1 MQARTLPLKP
11 LKLRTCFNQLA
22 VELPLD
28 HFRLLGVS
36 PVATE
41 ELVLRTLS
49 QRLDRPPE
57 GGFTTDALECR
68 ADLLRSSADLLC
80 DSERREEYE
89 CLLTELNAESPD
101 TLPALEVPSSQ
112 EVGGLILLM
121 EAGQPAEAFEC
132 ARQALQ
138 PPQAPALGSNRE
150 ADLSLLAALSA
161 QKAGQERCRDRRF
174 ESAAQILQN
183 GIQLLQRMGQ
193 QQEQR
198 VRLESDLNALLPYRI
213 LDLIS
218 RDLAES
224 GSREFGRDLLNE
236 LVQRRGGLDGDQD
249 PDFPQESF
257 QSFFQQIRGFLTV
270 QEQVDLFLQWGEN
283 GSVTAEFLSA
293 YALTASGFAQ
303 RKPERIGSALERL
316 QAMRDVGVD
325 AEMACLHLLLGQT
338 DEAAI
343 CFERGSDAALKAWAK
358 QQGSDP
364 LAGLCV
370 YCSDWL
376 KRQVLPCYRDLDAD
390 PDLEA
395 YFADRDVQA
404 FIESSDRQRQRAG
417 VSPSEPITSF
427 EVLPTPDPSEIE
439 EILEPLSS
447 SEEDA
452 TPVWRL
458 WQEQAQQAAAQLQL
472 RISELQERLQATTG
486 KQRSIAAAS
495 AAGLTAAVIAGVA
508 ISQRH
513 SVPAREALLLP
524 EAPLQ
529 LDSPLAKLNSATPA
543 EETEV
548 LLQLWLDTKATLL
561 DGTASADNLNELASA
576 ELVKY
581 AKAGRALDAASGK
594 RRKVNARVQELELSS
609 DTPERRVAKATIQYE
624 EKVLSDDGEL
634 LGQVEPKQIKNTYV
648 YEKKGDSWQLT
659 DFRPSI

>member
-1 MQARTLPLKP
+1 M
-11 LKLRTCFNQLA
+11 
-22 VELPLD
+22 ELPLD

-36 PVATE
+36 PVATD

-57 GGFTTDALECR
+57 GGFTADALESR
-68 ADLLRSSADLLC
+68 AELLRSSADLLC

-89 CLLTELNAESPD
+89 RLLTEINAESPD
-101 TLPALEVPSSQ
+101 TLPALDVPCSQ
-112 EVGGLILLM
+112 EVGALILLM
-121 EAGQPAEAFEC
+121 EAGQASEAFEG

-150 ADLSLLAALSA
+150 ADLTLLAAISA
-161 QKAGQERCRDRRF
+161 QKAGLERCRDRRF

-193 QQEQR
+193 QHEQR

-249 PDFPQESF
+249 PSFPQASF

-270 QEQVDLFLQWGEN
+270 QEQIDLFLQWGEN

-303 RKPERIGSALERL
+303 RKPERICSALERL
-316 QAMRDVGVD
+316 QSLRDVGVD

-358 QQGSDP
+358 EQGSDP

-376 KRQVLPCYRDLDAD
+376 KRQVLPCYRDLEAD

-404 FIESSDRQRQRAG
+404 FIESSDRKRQRETTA
-417 VSPSEPITSF
+417 EPITSF

-439 EILEPLSS
+439 EILQPLSS
-447 SEEDA
+447 SDEET
-452 TPVWRL
+452 TPAWQL
-458 WQEQAQQAAAQLQL
+458 WPEQAKAQLQL
-472 RISELQERLQATTG
+472 WQDNLQERWQATTRQ
-486 KQRSIAAAS
+486 QRSIAAAS
-495 AAGLTAAVIAGVA
+495 AAGLSAAVIAGVA
-508 ISQRH
+508 ISQRPNL
-513 SVPAREALLLP
+513 PAREALLLP

-529 LDSPLAKLNSATPA
+529 LDSPLAKLNAATPG

-548 LLQLWLDTKATLL
+548 LLQLWLDTKASLL
-561 DGTASADNLNELASA
+561 DGTASADNLKPLASA
-576 ELVKY
+576 ELVQY
-581 AKAGRALDAASGK
+581 AKAGRVLDAASGK
-594 RRKVNARVQELELSS
+594 RRKVNARVQELELST

-634 LGQVEPKQIKNTYV
+634 LGQVESKQIKNTYV

-659 DFRPSI
+659 DFRPTI

>member
-1 MQARTLPLKP
+1 
-11 LKLRTCFNQLA
+11 
-22 VELPLD
+22 
-28 HFRLLGVS
+28 
-36 PVATE
+36 
-41 ELVLRTLS
+41 
-49 QRLDRPPE
+49 
-57 GGFTTDALECR
+57 
-68 ADLLRSSADLLC
+68 
-80 DSERREEYE
+80 
-89 CLLTELNAESPD
+89 
-101 TLPALEVPSSQ
+101 
-112 EVGGLILLM
+112 
-121 EAGQPAEAFEC
+121 
-132 ARQALQ
+132 
-138 PPQAPALGSNRE
+138 
-150 ADLSLLAALSA
+150 
-161 QKAGQERCRDRRF
+161 
-174 ESAAQILQN
+174 
-183 GIQLLQRMGQ
+183 
-193 QQEQR
+193 
-198 VRLESDLNALLPYRI
+198 
-213 LDLIS
+213 
-218 RDLAES
+218 
-224 GSREFGRDLLNE
+224 
-236 LVQRRGGLDGDQD
+236 
-249 PDFPQESF
+249 
-257 QSFFQQIRGFLTV
+257 
-270 QEQVDLFLQWGEN
+270 
-283 GSVTAEFLSA
+283 

-303 RKPERIGSALERL
+303 RKPERISSALERL

-338 DEAAI
+338 DEAAV

-358 QQGSDP
+358 EQGSDP

-376 KRQVLPCYRDLDAD
+376 KRQVLPCYRDLEAD

-404 FIESSDRQRQRAG
+404 FIESSDRNRQRAG
-417 VSPSEPITSF
+417 VSPSAPITSF

-458 WQEQAQQAAAQLQL
+458 WQEQAQQAAAQLQQWQ
-472 RISELQERLQATTG
+472 SELQERLQATTG

-495 AAGLTAAVIAGVA
+495 AAGLTAALIAGVA
-508 ISQRH
+508 ISQRP
-513 SVPAREALLLP
+513 SIPAREALLLP
-524 EAPLQ
+524 EAPLE

-561 DGTASADNLNELASA
+561 DGTASADQLQALASA
-576 ELVKY
+576 ELVQY
-581 AKAGRALDAASGK
+581 AKAGRALDASSGK

-609 DTPERRVAKATIQYE
+609 ETPERRVAKATIQYE

>member
-1 MQARTLPLKP
+1 
-11 LKLRTCFNQLA
+11 

-121 EAGQPAEAFEC
+121 EAGQPAEAFEG

-174 ESAAQILQN
+174 ESAAQILHN

-270 QEQVDLFLQWGEN
+270 QEQVDLFLQWGES

-343 CFERGSDAALKAWAK
+343 CFERGSDAELKAWAK

-404 FIESSDRQRQRAG
+404 FIESSDRKRQRAG
-417 VSPSEPITSF
+417 ISTSEPITSF

-452 TPVWRL
+452 TPAWRL

-508 ISQRH
+508 ISQRP
-513 SVPAREALLLP
+513 SVPPREALLLP

-561 DGTASADNLNELASA
+561 DGTASADQLKELASA
-576 ELVKY
+576 ELVQF

-594 RRKVNARVQELELSS
+594 RRKVNARVQALELSS

>member
-1 MQARTLPLKP
+1 M
-11 LKLRTCFNQLA
+11 
-22 VELPLD
+22 ELPLD

-68 ADLLRSSADLLC
+68 AELLRGSADLLC
-80 DSERREEYE
+80 DRERREEYE

-121 EAGQPAEAFEC
+121 EAGQAAEAFEG

-150 ADLSLLAALSA
+150 ADLSLLAAISA

-174 ESAAQILQN
+174 ESAAQILHN

-224 GSREFGRDLLNE
+224 GSREFGRDLLDQ

-249 PDFPQESF
+249 PEFPQESF

-270 QEQVDLFLQWGEN
+270 QEQIDLFLQWGEN
-283 GSVTAEFLSA
+283 GSITAEFLSA

-338 DEAAI
+338 DEAAV

-358 QQGSDP
+358 EQGSDP

-376 KRQVLPCYRDLDAD
+376 KRQVLPCYRDLEAD

-404 FIESSDRQRQRAG
+404 FIESSDRNRQRA
-417 VSPSEPITSF
+417 SASASEPITNF

-447 SEEDA
+447 SEEGA
-452 TPVWRL
+452 TPAWRL

-495 AAGLTAAVIAGVA
+495 AAGLTAVVLAGVA
-508 ISQRH
+508 ISQRPNI
-513 SVPAREALLLP
+513 PAREALLLP
-524 EAPLQ
+524 EAPLE

-561 DGTASADNLNELASA
+561 DGTASADQLKELASA
-576 ELVKY
+576 ELVQY

-609 DTPERRVAKATIQYE
+609 DSPERRVAKATIQYE

-648 YEKKGDSWQLT
+648 YEKKADSWQLT

>member
-1 MQARTLPLKP
+1 M
-11 LKLRTCFNQLA
+11 
-22 VELPLD
+22 ELPLD

-121 EAGQPAEAFEC
+121 EAGQPAEAFEG

-270 QEQVDLFLQWGEN
+270 QEQVDLFLQWGES

-343 CFERGSDAALKAWAK
+343 CFERGSDAELKAWAK
-358 QQGSDP
+358 EQGSDP

-404 FIESSDRQRQRAG
+404 FIESSDRKRQRAG
-417 VSPSEPITSF
+417 VSTSEPITSF

-508 ISQRH
+508 ISQRP

-561 DGTASADNLNELASA
+561 DGTASADQLKELASA
-576 ELVKY
+576 ELVQY

-594 RRKVNARVQELELSS
+594 RRKVNARVQTLELSS

>member
-1 MQARTLPLKP
+1 M
-11 LKLRTCFNQLA
+11 
-22 VELPLD
+22 ELPLD

-68 ADLLRSSADLLC
+68 AELLRGSADLLC

-121 EAGQPAEAFEC
+121 EAGQAAEAFEG

-150 ADLSLLAALSA
+150 ADLSLLAAISA

-174 ESAAQILQN
+174 ESAAQILHN

-249 PDFPQESF
+249 PEFPQESF

-270 QEQVDLFLQWGEN
+270 QEQIDLFLQWGEN
-283 GSVTAEFLSA
+283 GSITAEFLSA

-338 DEAAI
+338 DEAAV

-358 QQGSDP
+358 EQGSDP

-376 KRQVLPCYRDLDAD
+376 KRQVLPCYRDLEAD

-404 FIESSDRQRQRAG
+404 FIESSDRNRQRA
-417 VSPSEPITSF
+417 SASASEPITSF

-447 SEEDA
+447 SEEGA
-452 TPVWRL
+452 TPAWRL

-495 AAGLTAAVIAGVA
+495 AAGLTAAVLAGVA
-508 ISQRH
+508 ISQRPNI
-513 SVPAREALLLP
+513 PAREALLLP
-524 EAPLQ
+524 EAPLE
-529 LDSPLAKLNSATPA
+529 LDGPLAKLNSATPA

-561 DGTASADNLNELASA
+561 DGTASADQLKELASA
-576 ELVKY
+576 ELVQY

-609 DTPERRVAKATIQYE
+609 DSPERRVAKATIQYE

-648 YEKKGDSWQLT
+648 YEKKADSWQLT

>member
-1 MQARTLPLKP
+1 
-11 LKLRTCFNQLA
+11 

-36 PVATE
+36 PVATD

-57 GGFTTDALECR
+57 GGFTADALESR
-68 ADLLRSSADLLC
+68 AELLRSSADLLC

-89 CLLTELNAESPD
+89 RLLTEINAESPD
-101 TLPALEVPSSQ
+101 TLPALDVPCSQ
-112 EVGGLILLM
+112 EVGALILLM
-121 EAGQPAEAFEC
+121 EAGQASEAFEG

-150 ADLSLLAALSA
+150 ADLTLLAAISA

-193 QQEQR
+193 QHEQR

-249 PDFPQESF
+249 PSFPQASF

-270 QEQVDLFLQWGEN
+270 QEQIDLFLQWGEN

-316 QAMRDVGVD
+316 QSLRDVGVD

-358 QQGSDP
+358 EQGSDP

-376 KRQVLPCYRDLDAD
+376 KRQVLPCYRDLEAD

-404 FIESSDRQRQRAG
+404 FIESSDRKRQRETTA
-417 VSPSEPITSF
+417 EPITSF

-439 EILEPLSS
+439 EILQPLSS
-447 SEEDA
+447 SDEET
-452 TPVWRL
+452 TPAWQL
-458 WQEQAQQAAAQLQL
+458 WPEQAKAQLQL
-472 RISELQERLQATTG
+472 WQDNLQERWQATTRQ
-486 KQRSIAAAS
+486 QRSIAAAS
-495 AAGLTAAVIAGVA
+495 AAGLSAAVIAGVA
-508 ISQRH
+508 ISQRPNL
-513 SVPAREALLLP
+513 PAREALLLP

-529 LDSPLAKLNSATPA
+529 LDSPLAKLNDATPG

-548 LLQLWLDTKATLL
+548 LLQLWLDTKASLL
-561 DGTASADNLNELASA
+561 DGTASADNLKPLASA
-576 ELVKY
+576 ELVQY

-594 RRKVNARVQELELSS
+594 RRKVNARVQELELST

-634 LGQVEPKQIKNTYV
+634 LGQVESKQIKNTYV